1 MHMTEF
7 PNLIAARAGVIAA
20 GYTIKEVLATVT
32 TDADAWL
39 LNEAIQ
45 RIQDALDES

>member
-1 MHMTEF
+1 MNRKIEE
-7 PNLIAARAGVIAA
+7 PLRAAIEH
-20 GYTIKEVLATVT
+20 INEVLATVT

>member
-1 MHMTEF
+1 MNRKIEEPLREAIT
-7 PNLIAARAGVIAA
+7 LIQ
-20 GYTIKEVLATVT
+20 EVLATAS

-39 LNEAIQ
+39 LNEALQ

>member
-1 MHMTEF
+1 MNRKIEEPLREAIEH
-7 PNLIAARAGVIAA
+7 
-20 GYTIKEVLATVT
+20 IKEVLATAS

-45 RIQDALDES
+45 RIQDAIDES